1 MNNKNREHKTK
12 TNKNKKMFNRNIS
25 QKAIV
30 FKTNHYR
37 RIYLNP
43 RKKRIALKNNRIWR
57 SNKKNKIYQIN
68 QLRAMVQKIIKMY
81 KNNPV

>member
-1 MNNKNREHKTK
+1 MNNKNRELKTK
-12 TNKNKKMFNRNIS
+12 NNKKKKMFNRNIS

-30 FKTNHYR
+30 FKTNLYKR
-37 RIYLNP
+37 VYLNL

-68 QLRAMVQKIIKMY
+68 QLRAMVQKVIKMN